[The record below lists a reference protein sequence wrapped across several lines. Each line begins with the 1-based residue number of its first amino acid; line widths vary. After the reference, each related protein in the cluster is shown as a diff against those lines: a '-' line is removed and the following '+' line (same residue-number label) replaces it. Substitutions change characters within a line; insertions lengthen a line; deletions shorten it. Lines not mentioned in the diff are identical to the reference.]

1 MTTRRMTPQACLGTT
16 VIMLSFLASVSQA
29 GLVSTLSVS
38 TDTGYDEAF
47 EIAGSPLPGDAW
59 FWTSQIATS
68 EFTASISMMGEPGT
82 PSLGTSLQVVNGT
95 TESMEMSIDFIM
107 PIDMLA
113 NGELEWYGS
122 QAASLN
128 GTDVILASL
137 LDVSVWSASLGEDAF
152 AMLLDAPFELQVNG
166 TGSNATSDSS
176 SGTLTWA
183 GGETLSVHYLF
194 ELSGGASVQFNGGV
208 GLLQVPAAPSLA
220 LLLAAGLA
228 GRTRRRGC

>member
-1 MTTRRMTPQACLGTT
+1 MTTRRMTTQACLGTT
-16 VIMLSFLASVSQA
+16 AIMLSFLATVSQA
-29 GLVSTLSVS
+29 SLIGTLSVG
-38 TDTGYDEAF
+38 TDTGYGETF
-47 EIAGSPLPGDAW
+47 EIVGSPLPGDAW

-95 TESMEMSIDFIM
+95 TESMEMSIDFTM
-107 PIDMLA
+107 PIDMLV

-122 QAASLN
+122 QAATLN
-128 GTDVILASL
+128 GTDVILTSV
-137 LDVSVWSASLGEDAF
+137 LDASVWSASLGEDTF

-166 TGSNATSDSS
+166 TGSNAASDSS

-208 GLLQVPAAPSLA
+208 GLLQVPATPSMA
-220 LLLAAGLA
+220 LLLAAGIV
-228 GRTRRRGC
+228 GRTRRRRS